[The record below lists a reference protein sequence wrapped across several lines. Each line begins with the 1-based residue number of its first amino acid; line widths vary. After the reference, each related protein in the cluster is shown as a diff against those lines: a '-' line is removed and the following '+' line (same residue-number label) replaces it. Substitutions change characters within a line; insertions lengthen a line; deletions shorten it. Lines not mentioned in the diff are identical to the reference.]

1 MARVAAWQGLGMLWH
16 GSAAARPRDAA
27 AWRPGGPLGGT
38 AQRSAIST
46 ALGLHRRGRA
56 TTTPA
61 GLLVPQGSRLHR
73 EAPLSA
79 SVCHPRLLVPGGGGG
94 PEGTLSC
101 LCRAEGSVSWQSCRL
116 GKRGPGLCS
125 GRQEDRWCEGPVLC
139 AAPRTLLSAKLKP
152 SGPILLKLR
161 F

>member
-1 MARVAAWQGLGMLWH
+1 MLWH

-27 AWRPGGPLGGT
+27 AWRPGEPPGGT
-38 AQRSAIST
+38 AQQSAIST
-46 ALGLHRRGRA
+46 ALSFHRRGRA
-56 TTTPA
+56 ATIPA
-61 GLLVPQGSRLHR
+61 CPVVPQGSQLHR
-73 EAPLSA
+73 EAPLAA
-79 SVCHPRLLVPGGGGG
+79 SVCHPLLLVPGGGGG

-125 GRQEDRWCEGPVLC
+125 GRQEDRWCEGPALC

-152 SGPILLKLR
+152 SGPILLKLC